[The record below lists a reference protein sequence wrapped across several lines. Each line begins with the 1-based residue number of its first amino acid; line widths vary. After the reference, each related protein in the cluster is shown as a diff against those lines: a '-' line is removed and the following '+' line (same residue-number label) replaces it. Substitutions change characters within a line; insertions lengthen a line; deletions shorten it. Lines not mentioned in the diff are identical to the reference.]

1 MSDDLELAARI
12 DAVIE
17 APLYALPQAE
27 KAARLTPVLDAL
39 TRHHRAAC
47 PAYRRLTDVL
57 GPGARPAAA
66 LAEVPWL
73 PVGLWKSHRLVSVPT
88 IRSRRRSPRAAPPAR
103 CRAASTSTATP
114 RAARAAGWRGS

>member
-47 PAYRRLTDVL
+47 PA
-57 GPGARPAAA
+57 
-66 LAEVPWL
+66 
-73 PVGLWKSHRLVSVPT
+73 S
-88 IRSRRRSPRAAPPAR
+88 
-103 CRAASTSTATP
+103 
-114 RAARAAGWRGS
+114 AG